1 MMFGMTFIVVFVDY
15 IPEAVFVFVFVFV
28 SLQLTVNSHTLRISP
43 ITVHR

>member
-15 IPEAVFVFVFVFV
+15 IPEAVFIFVFV

-43 ITVHR
+43 ITVHH

>member
-15 IPEAVFVFVFVFV
+15 ISEAVFIFVFV
-28 SLQLTVNSHTLRISP
+28 SLQLTVNSHTLHISP